1 MNEAIGEKGGSRDRK
16 RVLVITKNQAKKLQ
30 EYEDEREIREL
41 EKKVRKQQIYTL
53 IKTLPIVVGGGT
65 IQTLY
70 DVATGKKRDTIEE
83 ENSQWRIKEYDQ
95 DITHLTPEEFAEKQR
110 RRKVITTPTGEKV
123 VVYITIPVEVK
134 EEDLVIEQPSVSN
147 EMGDIPKSETTPV
160 VFPVYKEEAV
170 APKATN
176 PPKKQESVPAT
187 SPSILEDVIPTI
199 QPKTTPKPKVDLGSE
214 EVDIESFI
222 DHEIATM
229 DFPNLSPEVKEKLDQ
244 LKSRKIVE
252 EYEKQ
257 LKDIRF
263 ELRKVI
269 YEYNVL
275 VEDNEEVVLSKDAE
289 IILDRLSEIIDKIEE
304 LKRKIRIDNLDQY
317 DDNYIYYL
325 IQGYLEEFH
334 DKKLVD
340 EIKDSPLYVLLE
352 EKLEEL
358 DQKRGKFS
366 KVVEDKKEKFED
378 REEEFDRL
386 KSRYYS
392 LDQLNNQLLE
402 FQYDQSRQLRE
413 IQERVRNATTVTER
427 VHEEVVGLD
436 RQSRRLLNLM
446 MFQMFLPGPRFAK
459 GLAASA
465 ATYLYFMNN
474 VIRPNTRTTRYKVIT
489 VTNYHNEIQDSIT
502 AIDDAIRLLGKTSDQ
517 VDKMIF
523 EIQDRYKD
531 YLGKVP
537 ECDSLIANLK
547 KIKSELEEK
556 EYEMKKIKQQQ
567 ELELEKNDAKVK
579 TIGEYPVN

>member
-30 EYEDEREIREL
+30 EYEEEREIREL

-378 REEEFDRL
+378 REEGFDRL

>member
-30 EYEDEREIREL
+30 EYEEEREIREL

>member
-304 LKRKIRIDNLDQY
+304 LKRKIQIDNLDQY